1 MQNSLIDLNNH
12 LFAQL
17 ERLGDETLTQTELEN
32 EISRSKSIVDVAQ
45 QVICNARVVL
55 DAHIAR
61 DQAMG
66 KLAIPGIILGEKEDL
81 PGFKPQVSNKR
92 QLITKREDL

>member
-17 ERLGDETLTQTELEN
+17 ERLGDEDLNDDEFQKETE
-32 EISRSKSIVDVAQ
+32 RSKSIVIVATK
-45 QVICNARVVL
+45 VIDNARLML

-61 DQAMG
+61 NNAVDE
-66 KLAIPGIILGEKEDL
+66 LNIPGIILGEKV
-81 PGFKPQVSNKR
+81 KPSEIAPSTPEKR
-92 QLITKREDL
+92 RLIGAAK